1 VYQVGDTITLDI
13 LFSEK
18 VSTSGTNIILE
29 TGDTDFVCRIIVN
42 NSDKAQC
49 DYVVR
54 KGDMTNELKLKTV
67 QGTITDTGGTKM
79 INFVPLHNFV
89 DKKIVIKLNI
99 THNNSITPTTPD
111 LTCQK
116 LVGLYR
122 LCPFPKPVQNYT
134 SYQSNLLCE

>member
-1 VYQVGDTITLDI
+1 
-13 LFSEK
+13 
-18 VSTSGTNIILE
+18 
-29 TGDTDFVCRIIVN
+29 
-42 NSDKAQC
+42 
-49 DYVVR
+49 
-54 KGDMTNELKLKTV
+54 MTNELKLKTV